1 MIIDASE
8 NKIFPMIPTG
18 FSEDEEPPRD
28 EDKEGKKYGR
38 LS

>member
-1 MIIDASE
+1 MIIDAFE
-8 NKIFPMIPTG
+8 NKIFPMILTG

-28 EDKEGKKYGR
+28 ENKEGKKYVR